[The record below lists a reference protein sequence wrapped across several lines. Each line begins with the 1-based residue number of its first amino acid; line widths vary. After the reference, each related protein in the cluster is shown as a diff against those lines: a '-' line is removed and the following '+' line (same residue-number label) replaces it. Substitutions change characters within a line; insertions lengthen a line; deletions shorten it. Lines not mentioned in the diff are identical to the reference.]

1 MDITTLRVATTVASL
16 LAFIGVLI
24 WAFAPRNARRFD
36 EDAKLVFE
44 PEQARIEERR
54 S

>member
-1 MDITTLRVATTVASL
+1 MDITTLRMATTVACF
-16 LAFIGVLI
+16 LAFIGVLV

-36 EDAKLVFE
+36 EDAMLVFE
-44 PEQARIEERR
+44 PEHARIEERR